1 MRESHLFGTKD
12 GPIDLAIVETGL
24 QSDLRA
30 HTRMIFHGVVSIAY
44 SKTDSSFQL
53 SRHCVRS
60 VWTCHSQQY
69 LPLSGPTM
77 TGGCHGQQRPPESE
91 SAIYPDLQD
100 YHKCLGGWHY
110 AAQVYST
117 CFFLSSPAFQ
127 RLEALLMV
135 RSTFWAVEPDFL
147 FPYDQLYQVRRKQY
161 RLHGC

>member
-24 QSDLRA
+24 PSDLRA
-30 HTRMIFHGVVSIAY
+30 HIFHGVVSIAY

-53 SRHCVRS
+53 SGHCVRS

-69 LPLSGPTM
+69 LPISGPTM

-100 YHKCLGGWHY
+100 YSHKCLGG
-110 AAQVYST
+110 
-117 CFFLSSPAFQ
+117 
-127 RLEALLMV
+127 
-135 RSTFWAVEPDFL
+135 
-147 FPYDQLYQVRRKQY
+147 
-161 RLHGC
+161 